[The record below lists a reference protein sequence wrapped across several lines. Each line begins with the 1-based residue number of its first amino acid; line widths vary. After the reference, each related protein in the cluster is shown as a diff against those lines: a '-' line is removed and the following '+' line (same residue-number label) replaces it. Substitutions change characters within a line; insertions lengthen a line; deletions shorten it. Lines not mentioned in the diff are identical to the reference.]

1 MSAVKALALGAL
13 VIATAA
19 GECSAGSISSS
30 NNVRWS
36 WWDPGTGTFTNVAT
50 PAPSVAVPVPFVPI
64 PISIPKPASTTS
76 TATVAA
82 YVPPAGVASDASQNS
97 PRWVQVSN
105 AASAYAA
112 AHGGFGPAAEI
123 APPAASVSP
132 SQPTYNGFINMGNGP
147 YPNATSLATG
157 TPQPWY
163 NSPQIVGLFGGQPNA
178 QQRADFTSTVL
189 QRVEQTYQLSGVP
202 VTLTTDP
209 NALAS
214 HTMSLVSN
222 SSSAA
227 VSSSAIGLSY
237 VGGNGISFIDQAA
250 GLVGSVDQLEW
261 VVAHN
266 VSHELMLTFGVGEHH
281 DKSGNFIDA
290 GTANMSMLLNP
301 NATFSQSASQALLG
315 AGLGNSVAT
324 STAAAQVISP
334 TAVPEPSTIALWA
347 VALGGFVAIK
357 GRRARASA

>member
-19 GECSAGSISSS
+19 GECSAGSITSS

-50 PAPSVAVPVPFVPI
+50 PAPMVAVPFVPI
-64 PISIPKPASTTS
+64 PASTAS

-82 YVPPAGVASDASQNS
+82 YVPPAGVAPDPSQTS

-105 AASAYAA
+105 AATAYANA
-112 AHGGFGPAAEI
+112 NGGLGPVATPAA
-123 APPAASVSP
+123 PSS
-132 SQPTYNGFINMGNGP
+132 SQPTYNAFINMGNGP
-147 YPNATSLATG
+147 YPNATGLATG
-157 TPQPWY
+157 NPQPWY

-202 VTLTTDP
+202 VSLTTDP
-209 NALAS
+209 NALAA
-214 HTMSLVSN
+214 HTLSVVSN
-222 SSSAA
+222 TSSAA

-237 VGGNGISFIDQAA
+237 VGVNGISFIDQAA
-250 GLVGSVDQLEW
+250 KLVNSVDQLEW

-266 VSHELMLTFGVGEHH
+266 VSHELMLTFGVGENY

-290 GTANMSMLLNP
+290 GVANMSMLLDP
-301 NATFSQSASQALLG
+301 KATFSQGAAQALLG
-315 AGLGNSVAT
+315 EGLGNSVAT
-324 STAAAQVISP
+324 STTAAQILGP
-334 TAVPEPSTIALWA
+334 TTVPEPSTIALWA
-347 VALGGFVAIK
+347 VALGGLVAIK
-357 GRRARASA
+357 GRRVWASA